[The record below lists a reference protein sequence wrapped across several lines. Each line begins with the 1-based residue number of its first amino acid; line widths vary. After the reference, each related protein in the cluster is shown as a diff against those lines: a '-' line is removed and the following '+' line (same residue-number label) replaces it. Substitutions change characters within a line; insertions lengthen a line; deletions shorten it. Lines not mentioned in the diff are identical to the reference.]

1 MVTSTLERTGR
12 RFRVANSETARDI
25 NRRILLNLIRA
36 RQPISRADLARCS
49 GMQPSTVS
57 LITEELISEKWLEEG
72 PLGHLPRGRK
82 PRFLRLNS
90 GRAGILGIDLRGS
103 GTRIGIADLNAQFRV
118 QESFATAPRLED
130 FIKDVCRRARA
141 LIESHPEIAFEGIG
155 MSVPG
160 RVDLETHRLSFS
172 AKLGWRNV
180 DFKTPLERAT
190 GLPVELENAAN
201 ACALAEIWFGSHAPG
216 ERDLA
221 VVTVSDGIGAGIVID
236 GHLVRGRAGLAGEFG
251 HVTIAHDGPAC
262 RCGNRGCWELFASNS
277 AAIRYYRE
285 LCAGSRRR
293 NSIAE
298 DTAPRFD
305 DLLAL
310 AQQGDSSAGKAI
322 DRVAYFLGVGMASLV
337 TTLTPQVILL
347 AGEIT
352 RAWARLEPIL
362 RQTIAERSLERT
374 APRLVALEDNLHP
387 RLRGTVALVMQKHF
401 ALPAGFDAGRA
412 VKAVRREAVAP

>member
-221 VVTVSDGIGAGIVID
+221 
-236 GHLVRGRAGLAGEFG
+236 
-251 HVTIAHDGPAC
+251 
-262 RCGNRGCWELFASNS
+262 
-277 AAIRYYRE
+277 
-285 LCAGSRRR
+285 
-293 NSIAE
+293 
-298 DTAPRFD
+298 
-305 DLLAL
+305 
-310 AQQGDSSAGKAI
+310 
-322 DRVAYFLGVGMASLV
+322 
-337 TTLTPQVILL
+337 
-347 AGEIT
+347 
-352 RAWARLEPIL
+352 
-362 RQTIAERSLERT
+362 
-374 APRLVALEDNLHP
+374 
-387 RLRGTVALVMQKHF
+387 
-401 ALPAGFDAGRA
+401 
-412 VKAVRREAVAP
+412 

>member
-1 MVTSTLERTGR
+1 MVMSTSDRAGKK
-12 RFRVANSETARDI
+12 FRVASSETARDI
-25 NRRILLNLIRA
+25 NRRIVLNLVRA

-57 LITEELISEKWLEEG
+57 LITEELIEEKWLEEG

-90 GRAGILGIDLRGS
+90 GRAGILGIDLRAS
-103 GTRIGIADLNAQFRV
+103 GTRIAIADLNAQFRV
-118 QESFATAPRLED
+118 QETFATAPRPED
-130 FIKDVCRRARA
+130 FIEDLCRRART
-141 LIESHPEIAFEGIG
+141 LVESHPEIAFEGVG
-155 MSVPG
+155 MSLPG

-180 DFKTPLERAT
+180 AFKTPLERAT

-216 ERDLA
+216 ERDLV

-236 GHLVRGRAGLAGEFG
+236 GHLVRGKTGMAGEFG
-251 HVTIAHDGPAC
+251 HVTIAHDGPVC

-277 AAIRYYRE
+277 AAVRYYRE
-285 LCAGSRRR
+285 LCAGTRGGSA
-293 NSIAE
+293 SAE
-298 DTAPRFD
+298 DRSSGPRFD
-305 DLLAL
+305 DILAL
-310 AQQGDSSAGKAI
+310 AQQGDHKAGKAI
-322 DRVAYFLGVGMASLV
+322 ERVAYFLGVGMASLV

-352 RAWARLEPIL
+352 RVWPRLEPIL
-362 RQTIAERSLERT
+362 KQTIAERSLEREV
-374 APRLVALEDNLHP
+374 PRLVALEDQLQP

-401 ALPAGFDAGRA
+401 ALPAGFGAERG
-412 VKAVRREAVAP
+412 VKQEAVFS